1 MEDTMKIRFAIST
14 GLLIALLAA
23 MAVTSVMAQGKA
35 EKKDAEQNVQGSIQ
49 AINKD
54 ASTIT
59 VKVGTTTRVVSHNA
73 STKFLYGHS
82 NDAKAGS
89 LAQVKEGYYISCAGA
104 FDSKGQLMAKECV
117 YRESR

>member
-1 MEDTMKIRFAIST
+1 MRIRFAIST

-23 MAVTSVMAQGKA
+23 MTVMSVMAQGKA
-35 EKKDAEQNVQGSIQ
+35 EKKDADQNVQGTIQ
-49 AINKD
+49 SMNKD

-59 VKVGTTTRVVSHNA
+59 VKTGTASRVVSHNKA
-73 STKFLYGHS
+73 TKFLYGHS

-89 LAQVKEGYYISCAGA
+89 LAQIKEGYFISCAGA

-117 YRESR
+117 YRETR

>member
-1 MEDTMKIRFAIST
+1 MRFAIST
-14 GLLIALLAA
+14 GLSIALLAA
-23 MAVTSVMAQGKA
+23 MTISTVMAQGKA
-35 EKKDAEQNVQGSIQ
+35 EKKDAEQNVQGTIQ
-49 AINKD
+49 AINKS

-59 VKVGTTTRVVSHNA
+59 VKAGTATRVVSHNA

-89 LAQVKEGYYISCAGA
+89 LAQIKEGYYISCAGA